1 MFTAGAPQGW
11 PEKKC
16 RFAEALGCT
25 KTHLLWKCKA
35 FGVSSLPQKGKYN
48 TKQRDVSIL
57 VTAGEEG
64 GLLRQRDQKGTF
76 SDYIK
81 F

>member
-1 MFTAGAPQGW
+1 MFTAGAPCVGLQRRWGALRRTLCGSVRHLEIR
-11 PEKKC
+11 PPPPKK
-16 RFAEALGCT
+16 
-25 KTHLLWKCKA
+25 
-35 FGVSSLPQKGKYN
+35 KGQDN